1 MSLSNCEAGHA
12 SLHERIEAVSTAVAG
27 LDRAGKPSAPVSQED
42 VCALLTAA
50 TRLYTA
56 HADDPYGTVALGELR
71 VTPTE
76 ACTVA
81 AALLRSQSLT
91 PFEFSIWF
99 SSR

>member
-1 MSLSNCEAGHA
+1 MPGLHDAIDALSAAVARLDPHGEPGG
-12 SLHERIEAVSTAVAG
+12 AVSQAE
-27 LDRAGKPSAPVSQED
+27 VS
-42 VCALLTAA
+42 ALLTAA
-50 TRLYTA
+50 TRLYA
-56 HADDPYGTVALGELR
+56 ACSEDPYGTAALADLR